1 MATPFYPSSIGTL
14 QAKPGLN
21 IKIIQLVDKLERRDL
36 KKLAFLFRIN
46 EREWES
52 VFEKQRLAGLK
63 LMQILSKEHKLCLK
77 LLSEYLQCCNRWVLS
92 EDIEEIINSEREL
105 REFDELLYQDILRQ
119 EARGQPYTMDVNG
132 KLRSFL
138 IEKTSDLDPVA
149 FDIIKSCFENSIPDS
164 ERQEIRDNI
173 DLYRSLSKKLALDM
187 NLLKQAFIL
196 TNEVDIANSI
206 QTFIEEYII

>member
-14 QAKPGLN
+14 QAKSGLN
-21 IKIIQLVDKLERRDL
+21 IKMIQLVDKLEKTDL
-36 KKLAFLFRIN
+36 KRLAFLFRIN

-52 VFEKQRLAGLK
+52 VFEKQSLAGLK
-63 LMQILSKEHKLCLK
+63 LMQILSKEHRLCLK

-92 EDIEEIINSEREL
+92 EDIEDIINSDGKL
-105 REFDELLYQDILRQ
+105 CEFDEILYQDIMRL
-119 EARGQPYTMDVNG
+119 EEKGQPNTMDVNG

-138 IEKTSDLDPVA
+138 IEKTSDIDPGV
-149 FDIIKSCFENSIPDS
+149 FDTIKSCFEHSIPDS
-164 ERQEIRDNI
+164 ERQEITDNI

-187 NLLKQAFIL
+187 NLLKQGFLL

-206 QTFIEEYII
+206 QSFIEDYNI

>member
-52 VFEKQRLAGLK
+52 VFEKQSLAGLK
-63 LMQILSKEHKLCLK
+63 LMQILSKEHRLCLK
-77 LLSEYLQCCNRWVLS
+77 LLSEHLQCCNRWVLS

-119 EARGQPYTMDVNG
+119 EAKGQPNTMDVNG

-149 FDIIKSCFENSIPDS
+149 FDIFKSCFENSIPDS